1 MNTNR
6 RKFIKTTA
14 ITAGMIGI
22 GAVTGLHYLHA
33 QNVTPKDMYI
43 KADNDEPVY
52 AGWGIVKKL
61 TALNKVDNSPLP
73 VSWSSSDEAV
83 AFVRNGYVTA
93 VKEGAATISAKTA
106 DGKVATYTVTVSPT
120 PRKKLSDGARKV
132 RCEGAKLVVGPDK
145 KPLFVNGTNTAWY
158 GLWDGFGLSRWDAN
172 AWDKHFAEL
181 HEAGI
186 NMTRIWMICSGT
198 EMQYDE
204 LGYCIGMNSVFWDN
218 ADKLFE
224 IAERHEVYIMAT
236 MCSHNCFLSRNARS
250 SEWLKMRDDNDYMDA
265 YIGNFLIPFAN
276 RYGSNDYFASID
288 LMNEPHQA
296 GNSKSPARI
305 EWRKFFARTIVA
317 LHKEFEK
324 GVADGRF
331 IDVIPITV
339 GMDQA
344 NQVRGGQNDYTS
356 DANMAEQVPPA
367 DSKYARIDLYQFHYY
382 TCWHETGDAP
392 FFGNPCVHTPVQFGF
407 PDAANRPAIMGEAP
421 SKGTGYSGRDKRGA
435 EWVQSARFPD
445 RSIVNDYLDCLNN
458 GWAGYM
464 GWTSF
469 TCDGFGTLT
478 DQAPGTLYMVKHH
491 PKLVFPV
498 DTKITVCQ
506 GLFDTLP
513 VNTGNNP
520 TLSPPENFAKYALED
535 VSNGHLKGKN
545 IRNGH
550 IIHL

>member
-1 MNTNR
+1 M
-6 RKFIKTTA
+6 
-14 ITAGMIGI
+14 
-22 GAVTGLHYLHA
+22 GAVPDFSKLHA
-33 QNVTPKDMYI
+33 QPTDSKDFII
-43 KADNDEPVY
+43 KADNDEPLI
-52 AGWGIVKKL
+52 AGWGITKKL
-61 TALNKVDNSPLP
+61 TALNTVDNSRVQSL
-73 VSWSSSDEAV
+73 WSSSNESV
-83 AFVRNGYVTA
+83 LKVRNGYVTA
-93 VKEGAATISAKTA
+93 IAAGNALITAKTA
-106 DGKVATYTVTVSPT
+106 DGKSASHPVTISPT
-120 PRKKLSDGARKV
+120 PNKKYSDGSRKV

-145 KPLFVNGTNTAWY
+145 KQLYVNGTNTAWY
-158 GLWDGFGLSRWDAN
+158 GQWDGFGLSRWDAN

-198 EMQYDE
+198 EMQYDDQ
-204 LGYCIGMNSVFWDN
+204 GYCTGMNSVFWDN

-224 IAERHEVYIMAT
+224 IAERHQVYIMAT
-236 MCSHNCFLSRNARS
+236 MCSHNCFLSRNAHS
-250 SEWLKMRDDNDYMDA
+250 TEWVKIRDENDYMDA
-265 YIGNFLIPFAN
+265 YIENYLIPFAN
-276 RYGSNDYFASID
+276 RYGSNDYLASID

-317 LHKEFEK
+317 LHKAFEK

-331 IDVIPITV
+331 IDGIPLTV

-344 NQVRGGQNDYTS
+344 NQIRGGENDYTS
-356 DANMAEQVPPA
+356 DANMAEQVPPEDA
-367 DSKYARIDLYQFHYY
+367 KYARVDLYQFHYY
-382 TCWHETGDAP
+382 PCWHETNEDLRY
-392 FFGNPCVHTPVQFGF
+392 GNPCVYTPVQYGF
-407 PDAANRPAIMGEAP
+407 PDAANRPAVMGESP
-421 SKGTGYSGRDKRGA
+421 SKGTGYKGMNRRGS
-435 EWVQSARFPD
+435 EWIQSPRFPG

-478 DQAPGTLYMVKHH
+478 DQAPGTLYMVKHY

-498 DTKITVCQ
+498 DTKVTVCQ

-513 VNTGNNP
+513 VNKGDNP

-535 VSNGHLKGKN
+535 VTNGHLKGKN
-545 IRNGH
+545 IKNGH
-550 IIHL
+550 EV